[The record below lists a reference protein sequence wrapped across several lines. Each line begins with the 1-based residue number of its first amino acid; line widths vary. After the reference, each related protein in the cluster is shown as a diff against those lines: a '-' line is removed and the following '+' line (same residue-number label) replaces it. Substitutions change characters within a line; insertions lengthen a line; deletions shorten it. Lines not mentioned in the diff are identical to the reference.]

1 VLEKLCR
8 KFTNLNEEDIEKI
21 KSVES
26 NLPLIANLFRTD
38 VFIDCMTRDNGVA
51 IVVAQA
57 GPSYEASIYKES
69 VIGQFAYRRNEPA
82 AIRTLE
88 LGMPTR
94 DLRAVTQEEL
104 PVKQTVVPIKND
116 QGKTIACLIVE
127 MNVQESENDDARM
140 QILSKTTE
148 QLSETLMSSMDDK
161 LIIQPYL
168 SDGIVIFDSNG
179 FSRSLNPVAV
189 MLYRKLGY
197 RDELVNIPFDDLT
210 LDKKR
215 FDEIR
220 ESATITVSEVE
231 IGGRTLHIKYANL
244 SLSESDFA
252 GLIMVIKDI
261 TDKRAVEKEL
271 ISKSVAIR
279 EIHHRV
285 KNNLQTIASLLKLQ
299 SRRIDNKEAKHA
311 FDESISRVISIAV
324 THEILAQNGVD
335 DVDVKTILK
344 KITQNVIGLHSSA
357 CNVDV
362 QIEGDTFE
370 ISSDVA
376 TSIALVVNE
385 LLQNSLEYA
394 FPDRDKGKIRIAIQ
408 RGIQYSNISVEDDG
422 VGFDIK
428 TARKG
433 SLGMKIIR
441 SIIQDN
447 LKGRFDL
454 ETGKNGT
461 KVTFDFKMKS
471 DGLE

>member
-1 VLEKLCR
+1 M
-8 KFTNLNEEDIEKI
+8 I
-21 KSVES
+21 
-26 NLPLIANLFRTD
+26 
-38 VFIDCMTRDNGVA
+38 
-51 IVVAQA
+51 
-57 GPSYEASIYKES
+57 
-69 VIGQFAYRRNEPA
+69 
-82 AIRTLE
+82 
-88 LGMPTR
+88 
-94 DLRAVTQEEL
+94 
-104 PVKQTVVPIKND
+104 
-116 QGKTIACLIVE
+116 
-127 MNVQESENDDARM
+127 
-140 QILSKTTE
+140 
-148 QLSETLMSSMDDK
+148 
-161 LIIQPYL
+161 
-168 SDGIVIFDSNG
+168 
-179 FSRSLNPVAV
+179 
-189 MLYRKLGY
+189 
-197 RDELVNIPFDDLT
+197 
-210 LDKKR
+210 KKR

-285 KNNLQTIASLLKLQ
+285 KKNNLQTIASLLKLQ

-335 DVDVKTILK
+335 DVDVKTITQK

-394 FPDRDKGKIRIAIQ
+394 FPDRDEGNIRIAIQ

-433 SLGMKIIR
+433 SLGMKIIT

-454 ETGKNGT
+454 ETGENGT